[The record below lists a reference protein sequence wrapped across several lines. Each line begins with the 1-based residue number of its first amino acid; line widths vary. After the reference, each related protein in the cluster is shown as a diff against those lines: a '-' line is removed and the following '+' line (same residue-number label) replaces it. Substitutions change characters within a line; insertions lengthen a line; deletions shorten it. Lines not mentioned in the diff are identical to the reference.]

1 MARRHSWDAHDNRHK
16 TCRDCGIQVL
26 ARPHPYQRRRYHE
39 YTAADGRRFTAD
51 RVPPCQPAA
60 HPQPS
65 PEDERARHASELDR
79 AAGRAWQQ
87 GDLQRAARLIAD
99 ARALDPARGALWARR
114 EAAIAA
120 AAPRAGRSAQPG
132 PARDWRTCTAPHP
145 HQDAYLAAR
154 RSAEVGDT
162 GRCHDGHPVSDLG
175 QDISARL
182 TAAGFT
188 ASSPELVRIR
198 AWNRTAQ
205 ERAGTS
211 PVGQGTEA
219 ETT

>member
-1 MARRHSWDAHDNRHK
+1 MAQRHSWEKHDNRHK
-16 TCRDCGIQVL
+16 TCRDCGISVL
-26 ARPHPYQRRRYHE
+26 ARPNSFQGRWYQE
-39 YTAADGRRFTAD
+39 CTTADGRCFTAD

-60 HPQPS
+60 QPQPS

-79 AAGRAWQQ
+79 AAGRARQQ

-99 ARALDPARGALWARR
+99 ARALDRARSALWDKR
-114 EAAIAA
+114 ETAIAA
-120 AAPRAGRSAQPG
+120 AAPRTGRSAQPG
-132 PARDWRTCTAPHP
+132 PVRDWRTCSAPHP

-162 GRCHDGHPVSDLG
+162 GRCHDGHPVSYLG

-182 TAAGFT
+182 TTAGFT

-211 PVGQGTEA
+211 PAGQGTEA
-219 ETT
+219 EAT